1 MILTL
6 QNYKANF
13 CIFLHDLSNFEKS
26 MMDKHQAELKQ
37 KILHSIYSALK
48 GDIYSSPS
56 FDTVLN
62 ISIMDDHIVIY
73 ISSNDRSKFLASI
86 LSFLRLINLVCLTLF
101 AIV

>member
-1 MILTL
+1 M
-6 QNYKANF
+6 N
-13 CIFLHDLSNFEKS
+13 
-26 MMDKHQAELKQ
+26 KHEVELKQ

-62 ISIMDDHIVIY
+62 ISIMDDHIVIQ

-86 LSFLRLINLVCLTLF
+86 LSFLGLINLVCLTLF

>member
-13 CIFLHDLSNFEKS
+13 CIFLNDLCNFEKS
-26 MMDKHQAELKQ
+26 MINKHQVELKQ
-37 KILHSIYSALK
+37 KILHAIYSALK

-56 FDTVLN
+56 FDTTLN
-62 ISIMDDHIVIY
+62 ISIKHDHIVIY